1 LGNVTRLSLDEA
13 KQRVLANSKL
23 LQLAAEN
30 VTSKEYATRAAKADY
45 FPQIIGASVMFHFND
60 DLGSVLQ
67 FGGKHFHG
75 PLGNDFLTVPSK
87 TIAVP
92 LVQQDSAFTTISAV
106 QPLTALLKVRQGVRI
121 ARADEGIAQAQ
132 MEQGRREL
140 LSGVEQLFWGLLAAQ
155 RIQAGAVQGVAGA
168 EELVKAGLPEGKL
181 ALVQAKQGLQQV
193 DNQVADLAEQLAI
206 LLDVPTC
213 TQFELVEP
221 PPPLA
226 PVNCADEAVGLA
238 LASSP
243 EVREAQENIAKARAA
258 VAAAK
263 VDYLPNISLVG
274 GWANNAGMIEPIQQ
288 NFGMIGLVGT
298 YTFVDWGKRKHTIR
312 EREQLISM
320 AILKVQSTQDQVRQ
334 KALKAF
340 REYEES
346 GKAYQLAG
354 ELVEARQAALK
365 AAVNPA
371 DKFKAA
377 KDLAEA
383 QLDFVKADL
392 AQRIAYVK
400 LMAIIGRA

>member
-1 LGNVTRLSLDEA
+1 LTLDEA
-13 KQRVLANSKL
+13 KQRVLANNKL

-30 VTSKEYATRAAKADY
+30 VRSKEYATRAVKTDY

-67 FGGKHFHG
+67 FGGKNFHG
-75 PLGNDFLTVPSK
+75 PLGNTFLTVPAA
-87 TIAVP
+87 TTAIP
-92 LVQQDSAFTTISAV
+92 LVDQNSAFTTISAV
-106 QPLTALLKVRQGVRI
+106 QPLTALLKVRQGVKI

-132 MEQGRREL
+132 MEQGQREL

-168 EELVKAGLPEGKL
+168 EELVKAGFPEGKL
-181 ALVQAKQGLQQV
+181 ALVEAKQGLQQV
-193 DNQVADLAEQLAI
+193 ESQVADLTEQLAI

-213 TQFELVEP
+213 TQFDLVEP
-221 PPPLA
+221 APPIA
-226 PVNCADEAVGLA
+226 PVHCADEVVGLA

-243 EVREAQENIAKARAA
+243 EVREAEQNIAKARAA

-263 VDYLPNISLVG
+263 VDYLPNISVVG
-274 GWANNAGMIEPIQQ
+274 GWANNAGMLAPVQQ
-288 NFGMIGLVGT
+288 NFGMVGLVGT
-298 YTFVDWGKRKHTIR
+298 YTFLDWGKRRNTIH

-340 REYEES
+340 RDYEES

-365 AAVNPA
+365 AAANPD
-371 DKFKAA
+371 DKYKAT
-377 KDLAEA
+377 KKLAEA
-383 QLDFVKADL
+383 QLDYVKADL
-392 AQRIAYVK
+392 AQRIAFVK